1 MTLFENRVFADN
13 QIEMKSLGWA
23 LIQDDCILI
32 KRRNLDMQM
41 TQGECHVTIKVEI
54 GVRDLQAKK
63 HQKLPANY
71 QRSGEKDKINSL
83 WQPSEGTEHTDTLIW
98 DCEAIHFV
106 VGTIQLVGL
115 CYSIPIKLI
124 QWYHTHEPDMASFPI
139 SSLPASF
146 IKEARFYLVTFSPE
160 ILPIFAGLICSWP
173 CQ

>member
-1 MTLFENRVFADN
+1 MSVDVTLFENRVFADN

-71 QRSGEKDKINSL
+71 QRSGEKGKINSL
-83 WQPSEGTEHTDTLIW
+83 
-98 DCEAIHFV
+98 
-106 VGTIQLVGL
+106 
-115 CYSIPIKLI
+115 
-124 QWYHTHEPDMASFPI
+124 
-139 SSLPASF
+139 
-146 IKEARFYLVTFSPE
+146 
-160 ILPIFAGLICSWP
+160 
-173 CQ
+173 